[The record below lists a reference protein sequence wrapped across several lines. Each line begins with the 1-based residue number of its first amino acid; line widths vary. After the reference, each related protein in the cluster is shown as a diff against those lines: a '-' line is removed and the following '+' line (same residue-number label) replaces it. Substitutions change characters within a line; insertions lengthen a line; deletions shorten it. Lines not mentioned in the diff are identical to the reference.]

1 MTIRTTFLFL
11 TLTIPGAVVSAES
24 GASIAGTVKDPQ
36 GQPVPGTT
44 LTLFSRTG
52 SAGSATTSD
61 SSGAYRFE
69 GLPEGDY
76 LLRAAAPGFALFLA
90 EDIHLARRRGR
101 RRGRSPFN
109 SRECANKWWS
119 LHPVHRKLPEHVSK
133 AITVIDQTDAD
144 ARDAAALSDVVALAP
159 GVRVQQ
165 LGGPGAFTTIQIRGL
180 RDSGYG
186 GIGGRSKAAGCV
198 RHTSGR
204 LGID

>member
-11 TLTIPGAVVSAES
+11 SLTIPGAVVSAES
-24 GASIAGTVKDPQ
+24 GASITGTVKDPQ

-44 LTLFSRTG
+44 LTLLSRTG

-90 EDIHLARRRGR
+90 EDIHLRAGAVQT
-101 RRGRSPFN
+101 
-109 SRECANKWWS
+109 REVALQLAGVREQVVVTAS
-119 LHPVHRKLPEHVSK
+119 STPQVPEHVSK

-144 ARDAAALSDVVALAP
+144 ARDAAALSDVVALTP
-159 GVRVQQ
+159 GVRVEQ
-165 LGGPGAFTTIQIRGL
+165 LGGPGAFTTIRIRGL
-180 RDSGYG
+180 RAQD
-186 GIGGRSKAAGCV
+186 AAVLVDGL
-198 RHTSGR
+198 R
-204 LGID
+204 LRDASATQADA